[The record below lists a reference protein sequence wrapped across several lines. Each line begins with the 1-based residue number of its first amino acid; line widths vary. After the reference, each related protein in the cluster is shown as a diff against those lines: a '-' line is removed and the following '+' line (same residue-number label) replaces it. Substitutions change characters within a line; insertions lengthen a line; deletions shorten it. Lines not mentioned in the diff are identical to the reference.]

1 MVPDASTPWWTMT
14 ERPMARHWWGSRSI
28 WRGRMRC
35 SGYNIDLVNVSSVS
49 KITLNVKGKVSFR
62 VQWLIYVNF
71 IIKRHS
77 RQTPIGPCLVDKV
90 DFMASLFNVSWNL
103 KTDCETEFVD
113 QFKFCRFTEQYNCH
127 WPCPVWRGEL
137 LWVGGLMG
145 APLLHIITGHSW
157 RFNLDSLLILRII
170 NGWALKLVENNV
182 NQASF
187 SGDVYLIR
195 CQFTSMQ
202 VETRNTTEGAR
213 RSSNMIAC

>member
-1 MVPDASTPWWTMT
+1 
-14 ERPMARHWWGSRSI
+14 
-28 WRGRMRC
+28 
-35 SGYNIDLVNVSSVS
+35 
-49 KITLNVKGKVSFR
+49 
-62 VQWLIYVNF
+62 
-71 IIKRHS
+71 
-77 RQTPIGPCLVDKV
+77 
-90 DFMASLFNVSWNL
+90 
-103 KTDCETEFVD
+103 
-113 QFKFCRFTEQYNCH
+113 
-127 WPCPVWRGEL
+127 
-137 LWVGGLMG
+137 MG

-170 NGWALKLVENNV
+170 NGWSLKLVENNV